1 MKKRIRFIH
10 LLILTLCLPVL
21 GLLTACNDFNEDLP
35 ECRLYVK
42 FKYDYNIKSVD
53 AFHKQVDKVELFVF
67 DKNGKFLFR
76 QSEEGAALATGYYL
90 MTVNLPVGEYKFMAW
105 VGAHDSYAITQQT
118 RGESD
123 LEEMELKLIREP
135 SLIIDKE
142 LEPLWYG
149 EIIDVNF
156 TGKTH
161 QTETINLIKNTNKLR
176 FVFQGRTDSWTMN
189 VNNYSYEIIDA
200 NGYNNYTNDI
210 LPDDVL
216 SYQPYVI
223 QQMNP
228 SAGVVEIN
236 TMRLMANRVTRL
248 VVTEK
253 ATRKKMFDMNL
264 TDFLI
269 MLRLDEYSHWSNQ
282 EYLDRE
288 DEYKVVFFFSEEQ
301 PSDRPWLLMTIDIN
315 GWTWRF
321 QTEGE
326 I

>member
-1 MKKRIRFIH
+1 
-10 LLILTLCLPVL
+10 
-21 GLLTACNDFNEDLP
+21 
-35 ECRLYVK
+35 
-42 FKYDYNIKSVD
+42 
-53 AFHKQVDKVELFVF
+53 
-67 DKNGKFLFR
+67 
-76 QSEEGAALATGYYL
+76 
-90 MTVNLPVGEYKFMAW
+90 
-105 VGAHDSYAITQQT
+105 
-118 RGESD
+118 
-123 LEEMELKLIREP
+123 
-135 SLIIDKE
+135 
-142 LEPLWYG
+142 
-149 EIIDVNF
+149 
-156 TGKTH
+156 
-161 QTETINLIKNTNKLR
+161 
-176 FVFQGRTDSWTMN
+176 
-189 VNNYSYEIIDA
+189 
-200 NGYNNYTNDI
+200 
-210 LPDDVL
+210 
-216 SYQPYVI
+216 
-223 QQMNP
+223 MNP

-236 TMRLMANRVTRL
+236 TMRLMANRATRL